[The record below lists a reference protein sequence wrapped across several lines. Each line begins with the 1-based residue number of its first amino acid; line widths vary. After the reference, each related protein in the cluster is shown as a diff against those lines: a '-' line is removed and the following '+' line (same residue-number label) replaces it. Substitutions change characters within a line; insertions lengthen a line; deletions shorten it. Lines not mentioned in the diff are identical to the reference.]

1 MTESNT
7 CQSPEPKNSGDN
19 SSYVGDQI
27 EVAKRRYI
35 RFNNLSKRK
44 AGSKIPAKDC
54 GCVFYGKLERDFG
67 GIIIASKSAPALRKF
82 G

>member
-27 EVAKRRYI
+27 KVVKRRYI

-44 AGSKIPAKDC
+44 AG
-54 GCVFYGKLERDFG
+54 GE
-67 GIIIASKSAPALRKF
+67 
-82 G
+82 